1 MTPPVPT
8 PGFGP
13 RTALDPFP
21 PAPAGRTAASEPP
34 RPPRGGSFFPRSPAS
49 SYNARHMRPFDS
61 LTRHA
66 SSWGWL
72 VTVSAFSL
80 LTAGVGVG
88 VWGAATTEERTSTYL
103 VRGTGNGV
111 TLDIDA
117 ADVDI
122 VGGGA
127 QASPQV
133 SHTDRFSFGHPAE
146 AQRTVRDGVLNLR
159 SRCPA
164 TLIGSCSSAYRLRV
178 PDNVP
183 VTIRTSSGSI
193 SSSGYRGSARVDTS
207 SGNVNFNGW
216 CGFNLQIRSLT
227 GNVRAA
233 ASCSPDRLQLRSRRG
248 SVDALVPPRRYRGDA
263 GSDEG
268 TRRVR
273 GVEEADDAPFQ
284 IQALSTSG
292 DVGVEGGP

>member
-1 MTPPVPT
+1 
-8 PGFGP
+8 
-13 RTALDPFP
+13 
-21 PAPAGRTAASEPP
+21 
-34 RPPRGGSFFPRSPAS
+34 
-49 SYNARHMRPFDS
+49 MRPFDS

-80 LTAGVGVG
+80 LTAGLVMV
-88 VWGAATTEERTSTYL
+88 VWWAATTEERTSTYL
-103 VRGTGNGV
+103 VRGTVNGV
-111 TLDIDA
+111 TLDIDD

-122 VGGGA
+122 VGGGS
-127 QASPQV
+127 QAALQV

-146 AQRTVRDGVLNLR
+146 ARRTVRDGVLNLR

-164 TLIGSCSSAYRLRV
+164 TLIGSCSAAYRLRV

-216 CGFNLQIRSLT
+216 CGFNLQVHALT
-227 GNVRAA
+227 GNLRAV

-248 SVDALVPPRRYRGDA
+248 NVDALVPPGRYRVDA
-263 GSDEG
+263 ESDEG
-268 TRRVR
+268 ARTVH
-273 GVEEADDAPFQ
+273 GLTQADDAPFQ

-292 DVGVEGGP
+292 DVSVGSGP